1 MHECSGRFTICIP
14 NDIRNRSNGIR
25 RDEHLEWQDKVIV
38 IYGQSFGLRFF
49 KLVKLHRI
57 QHSVIHYDFGKQLR
71 AEQLKGLEDH
81 TALLINTYDT
91 SSGTLYD
98 MDLISSFSK
107 KNNILLIVDAIS
119 AFQSDDINM
128 TKLEVAAVIRGS

>member
-1 MHECSGRFTICIP
+1 M
-14 NDIRNRSNGIR
+14 
-25 RDEHLEWQDKVIV
+25 
-38 IYGQSFGLRFF
+38 
-49 KLVKLHRI
+49 
-57 QHSVIHYDFGKQLR
+57 
-71 AEQLKGLEDH
+71 
-81 TALLINTYDT
+81 LINTYDT

>member
-1 MHECSGRFTICIP
+1 
-14 NDIRNRSNGIR
+14 
-25 RDEHLEWQDKVIV
+25 
-38 IYGQSFGLRFF
+38 
-49 KLVKLHRI
+49 
-57 QHSVIHYDFGKQLR
+57 
-71 AEQLKGLEDH
+71 
-81 TALLINTYDT
+81 
-91 SSGTLYD
+91 